1 MSETSRWPHTDDA
14 VGEEAGAGGANPA
27 DVAGFR
33 RAQRVAYD
41 AAVEVAAGLVPGVTE
56 REAAS
61 RLRAALDGR
70 GVDRYFHVPFAW
82 FGERSKLA
90 GMRGAS
96 HRFFPGRTRLEPG
109 AIAILDVAPVV
120 DRYTADIGYT
130 FRAPGGGPDERL
142 DRAFAALREIRDILP
157 GLVARGDTMR
167 SIYVRVE
174 RMLRERGFDNRH
186 ARYPFGVLGHRVERM
201 PERRRD
207 PVVAGF
213 GATSLLRLLGG
224 QLRSRLPSLSHRS
237 PLWGAGPD
245 ADHPVD
251 RGMWAIEPH
260 LGGDGF
266 GAKFEEIL
274 VVEHRKAYWL
284 DDDVPHVTANR

>member
-1 MSETSRWPHTDDA
+1 MMQTGIDRAPDSPGA
-14 VGEEAGAGGANPA
+14 IPAG
-27 DVAGFR
+27 DLDGFR

-41 AAVEVAAGLVPGVTE
+41 AAIEVAAGLAPGVTE

-61 RLRAALDGR
+61 RLRAALAGR
-70 GVDRYFHVPFAW
+70 GVSRYFHVPFAW

-96 HRFFPGRTRLEPG
+96 PRFFPGRTRLAAG

-120 DRYTADIGYT
+120 DGYIADIGYT
-130 FRAPGGGPDERL
+130 FRAPGGSPDDRLERAL
-142 DRAFAALREIRDILP
+142 AALREIRALLP
-157 GLVARGDTMR
+157 GLVARRDTKR

-174 RMLRERGFDNRH
+174 RQLRERGYDNRH
-186 ARYPFGVLGHRVERM
+186 ARYPYGVLGHRVERL

-207 PVVAGF
+207 PVIAGF
-213 GATSLLRLLGG
+213 GATSLVHLLGA
-224 QLRSRLPSLSHRS
+224 QLRSRLPSMADSS
-237 PLWGAGPD
+237 PLWGSGPD
-245 ADHPVD
+245 ADRPLAP
-251 RGMWAIEPH
+251 GLWAIEPH

-274 VVEHRKAYWL
+274 VVEHRSARWL
-284 DDDVPHVTANR
+284 DDDLPHVA

>member
-1 MSETSRWPHTDDA
+1 MPGTDA
-14 VGEEAGAGGANPA
+14 VDAGAGGGAIAAA
-27 DVAGFR
+27 DLEGFR

-41 AAVEVAAGLVPGVTE
+41 AAIEVAGGLVPGVTE

-61 RLRAALDGR
+61 RLRAALAGR

-82 FGERSKLA
+82 FGERSELA

-96 HRFFPGRTRLEPG
+96 HRFFPGRTRLDPG

-120 DRYTADIGYT
+120 CGYTADIGYT

-142 DRAFAALREIRDILP
+142 DRALAALLEIREMLP

-174 RMLRERGFDNRH
+174 RLLRERGFDNRH
-186 ARYPFGVLGHRVERM
+186 AHYPFGVLGHRVERL

-213 GATSLLRLLGG
+213 GATSLVRLLAA
-224 QLRSRLPSLSHRS
+224 QLRSRLPSLADSS
-237 PLWGAGPD
+237 PLWGGGAD
-245 ADHPVD
+245 ADRPLAT
-251 RGMWAIEPH
+251 GLWAIEPH
-260 LGGDGF
+260 LGGEGF

-274 VVEHRKAYWL
+274 VVEHRRAWWL
-284 DDDVPHVTANR
+284 DAEMRAPRP

>member
-1 MSETSRWPHTDDA
+1 MIETSRLPDA
-14 VGEEAGAGGANPA
+14 EAGDAGAGAIAAG
-27 DVAGFR
+27 DLDGFR

-41 AAVEVAAGLVPGVTE
+41 AAIEVAAGLVPGVTE

-61 RLRAALDGR
+61 RLRAALAGR

-96 HRFFPGRTRLEPG
+96 HRFFPGRTRLDPG

-120 DRYTADIGYT
+120 DGYQADIGYT
-130 FRAPGGGPDERL
+130 FRAPGGGPDDRL
-142 DRAFAALREIRDILP
+142 DRALVTLREIREMLP

-167 SIYVRVE
+167 SIYVRVN
-174 RMLRERGFDNRH
+174 RLLRERGFDNRH
-186 ARYPFGVLGHRVERM
+186 AHYPFGVLGHRVERLV
-201 PERRRD
+201 ERRRD
-207 PVVAGF
+207 PVIAGF
-213 GATSLLRLLGG
+213 GASSLVKLLSA
-224 QLRSRLPSLSHRS
+224 QVRSRLPTLADRS
-237 PLWGAGPD
+237 PLWGGGAE
-245 ADHPVD
+245 ADRPLAT
-251 RGMWAIEPH
+251 GLWAIEPH

-274 VVEHRKAYWL
+274 VVEHRRAWWL
-284 DDDVPHVTANR
+284 DSEMRVSNLSP